1 MHHKDEKNDKNKE
14 EKNSLIVLSD
24 EQQNFSDYQKQRM
37 VMPLSASNQI
47 YDNPA
52 IAYLV
57 SLGSKRSRQT
67 MKSFLNIVA
76 KMLGYQ
82 NVQDCLWSNL
92 RRHHVQ
98 AIMEMLSD
106 SGKAPATINTYLS
119 ALKGVALEAWTM
131 KQLDTDSFQHIKQVR
146 SVRGSR
152 LPKGRA
158 LERYEIKTLFYTCEN
173 DLSIKGLRDAAI
185 IGILIGCGL
194 RRSEIVS
201 LDLKHIIYREQAL
214 RVMGKGNKERL
225 SYMPEGTWRRLNCW
239 VDEVR
244 GEHAGPLFTRIRRHD
259 DVTEDRLSDQAIY
272 HILEIRRI
280 ESGIEKFAPH
290 DLRRTFASAML
301 DNGEDIVT
309 VKDAM
314 GHSSITTTQKYD
326 RRGDERLRN
335 AARNLNF

>member
-1 MHHKDEKNDKNKE
+1 MTHHNQDDDDYENNDEK
-14 EKNSLIVLSD
+14 SLITLTNSRQ
-24 EQQNFSDYQKQRM
+24 EMRM
-37 VMPLSASNQI
+37 VKALSVPGKQI
-47 YDNPA
+47 HDNPA

-76 KMLGYQ
+76 NMLGYQ
-82 NVQDCLWSNL
+82 NIQDCTWGAL
-92 RRHHVQ
+92 RRYHIQ

-131 KQLDTDSFQHIKQVR
+131 KQLDTENFQHIKQVR
-146 SVRGSR
+146 SVRGNR

-158 LERYEIKTLFYTCEN
+158 LERHEIKTLFFTCEN
-173 DLSIKGLRDAAI
+173 DLSTKGLRDAAI
-185 IGILIGCGL
+185 IGVLLGCGL
-194 RRSEIVS
+194 RRSEIIS
-201 LDLKHIIYREQAL
+201 LDMKHIIRREQAL

-225 SYMPEGTWRRLNCW
+225 SYMPEGTWERLNHW
-239 VDEVR
+239 IDEVR
-244 GEHAGPLFTRIRRHD
+244 GDHAGPIFTRIRRHD
-259 DVTEDRLSDQAIY
+259 DVTDIRLSDQAIY
-272 HILEIRRI
+272 HILETRRI
-280 ESGIEKFAPH
+280 ESSLEKFAPH

-335 AARNLNF
+335 AARNLDF

>member
-1 MHHKDEKNDKNKE
+1 MLM
-14 EKNSLIVLSD
+14 S
-24 EQQNFSDYQKQRM
+24 
-37 VMPLSASNQI
+37 LSASGKPI
-47 YDNPA
+47 HDNPA

-67 MKSFLNIVA
+67 MKSFLDIVA

-82 NVQDCLWSNL
+82 NVQDCTWHAL
-92 RRHHVQ
+92 RRHHIQ

-131 KQLDTDSFQHIKQVR
+131 KQLDTETFQHIKQVR
-146 SVRGSR
+146 SVRGNR

-158 LERYEIKTLFYTCEN
+158 LERHEIRTLFFTCEN
-173 DLSIKGLRDAAI
+173 DISTKGLRDAAI
-185 IGILIGCGL
+185 IGVLLGCGL

-201 LDLKHIIYREQAL
+201 LDIKHIIRREQAL

-225 SYMPEGTWRRLNCW
+225 SYMPEGTWERLNYW
-239 VDEVR
+239 IDEVR
-244 GEHAGPLFTRIRRHD
+244 GDHPGPLFTRIRRHD
-259 DVTEDRLSDQAIY
+259 DVTDNRLSDQAIY
-272 HILEIRRI
+272 HILETRRI
-280 ESGIEKFAPH
+280 ESGLEKFAPH

-301 DNGEDIVT
+301 DNGEDIIT

-326 RRGDERLRN
+326 RRGDERLKN
-335 AARNLNF
+335 AARNLDF

>member
-1 MHHKDEKNDKNKE
+1 MSAPFEHENSGDKK
-14 EKNSLIVLSD
+14 SLIVPA
-24 EQQNFSDYQKQRM
+24 DYQQEQDM
-37 VMPLSASNQI
+37 LISLSASGRQN
-47 YDNPA
+47 YNNPA

-67 MKSFLNIVA
+67 MKSFLDIVA

-82 NVQDCLWSNL
+82 NVQDCTWHAL
-92 RRHHVQ
+92 RRHHIQ

-106 SGKAPATINTYLS
+106 SGKAPATINTYLA

-146 SVRGSR
+146 SVRGNR

-158 LERYEIKTLFYTCEN
+158 LERYEIKTLFFTCEN
-173 DLSIKGLRDAAI
+173 DVSTKGLRDAAI
-185 IGILIGCGL
+185 IGVLIGCGL

-201 LDLKHIIYREQAL
+201 LDIKHIIHREQAL

-225 SYMPEGTWRRLNCW
+225 SYMPEGTWERLNRW
-239 VDEVR
+239 IDEVR
-244 GEHAGPLFTRIRRHD
+244 GDHPGPLFTRIRRHD
-259 DVTEDRLSDQAIY
+259 DVTDNRLSDQAIY
-272 HILEIRRI
+272 HILETRRI
-280 ESGIEKFAPH
+280 ESRLEKFAPH

-335 AARNLNF
+335 AARNLSF

>member
-1 MHHKDEKNDKNKE
+1 MNHHNQNNNNHENDNEKK
-14 EKNSLIVLSD
+14 SLIVSPKHRQKTGELMSLSTPG
-24 EQQNFSDYQKQRM
+24 K
-37 VMPLSASNQI
+37 QI

-52 IAYLV
+52 VAYLV

-82 NVQDCLWSNL
+82 NLQVCIWGAI
-92 RRHHVQ
+92 RRHHIQ
-98 AIMEMLSD
+98 AVMEMLAD

-131 KQLDTDSFQHIKQVR
+131 KQLDTDNFQHIKQVR
-146 SVRGSR
+146 SVRGNR

-158 LERYEIKTLFYTCEN
+158 LERYEIKTLFFTCEN
-173 DLSIKGLRDAAI
+173 DVSTKGVRDAAI
-185 IGILIGCGL
+185 IGVLLGCGL
-194 RRSEIVS
+194 RRAEIVA
-201 LDLKHIIYREQAL
+201 LDMKHIIRREQAL

-225 SYMPEGTWRRLNCW
+225 SYMPEGTWERLNRW
-239 VDEVR
+239 IDEVR
-244 GEHAGPLFTRIRRHD
+244 GDHAGPLFTRIRRHD
-259 DVTEDRLSDQAIY
+259 DVTDNRLTDQAIY

-280 ESGIEKFAPH
+280 ESELEKFAPH

-314 GHSSITTTQKYD
+314 GHSSIITTQKYD
-326 RRGDERLRN
+326 RRGDERLKN
-335 AARNLNF
+335 AARNLDF

>member
-1 MHHKDEKNDKNKE
+1 M
-14 EKNSLIVLSD
+14 VGALSVPG
-24 EQQNFSDYQKQRM
+24 N
-37 VMPLSASNQI
+37 PI

-82 NVQDCLWSNL
+82 NVRDCTWGAM
-92 RRHHVQ
+92 RRHHIQ

-106 SGKAPATINTYLS
+106 AGKAPATINTYLS

-131 KQLDTDSFQHIKQVR
+131 KQLDTDNFQHIKQIR
-146 SVRGSR
+146 SVRGNR

-158 LERYEIKTLFYTCEN
+158 LERYEIKTLFFTCEN
-173 DLSIKGLRDAAI
+173 DVSTKGLRDAAI
-185 IGILIGCGL
+185 IGVLLGCGL

-201 LDLKHIIYREQAL
+201 LDMKHIIRREQAL

-225 SYMPEGTWRRLNCW
+225 SYMPEGTWDRLTRW

-244 GEHAGPLFTRIRRHD
+244 GDHAGPLFTRIRRHD
-259 DVTEDRLSDQAIY
+259 DVTDNRLSDQAIY
-272 HILEIRRI
+272 HILETRRI
-280 ESGIEKFAPH
+280 ESGVEKFAPH

-335 AARNLNF
+335 AARNLDF

>member
-1 MHHKDEKNDKNKE
+1 MLM
-14 EKNSLIVLSD
+14 S
-24 EQQNFSDYQKQRM
+24 
-37 VMPLSASNQI
+37 LSAPGKRI

-67 MKSFLNIVA
+67 MKSFLDIVA

-82 NVQDCLWSNL
+82 SVQDCTWHVL

-131 KQLDTDSFQHIKQVR
+131 KQLDTDSFQHIKQVK
-146 SVRGSR
+146 SVRGNR

-158 LERYEIKTLFYTCEN
+158 LERYEIKTLFFTCEN
-173 DLSIKGLRDAAI
+173 DTSTKGLRDAAI
-185 IGILIGCGL
+185 IGVLVGCGL

-201 LDLKHIIYREQAL
+201 LDIKHIIHREQAL

-225 SYMPEGTWRRLNCW
+225 SYMPEGTWKRLTRW
-239 VDEVR
+239 IDEVR
-244 GEHAGPLFTRIRRHD
+244 GDHSGPLFTRIRRHD
-259 DVTEDRLSDQAIY
+259 DVTDNRLSDQAIY

-280 ESGIEKFAPH
+280 ESGLEKFAPH

>member
-1 MHHKDEKNDKNKE
+1 MNHQNPDEYNDG
-14 EKNSLIVLSD
+14 SD
-24 EQQNFSDYQKQRM
+24 EDTKSWMVISGNQQKQSM
-37 VMPLSASNQI
+37 IMPLSVSGQQI
-47 YDNPA
+47 HNNPA

-82 NVQDCLWSNL
+82 NVQDCTWNAL

-106 SGKAPATINTYLS
+106 SGKAPATINTYLA

-131 KQLDTDSFQHIKQVR
+131 KQIDTDSFQHIKQVR
-146 SVRGSR
+146 SVRGNR

-158 LERYEIKTLFYTCEN
+158 LDRYEIKTLFFTCEN
-173 DLSIKGLRDAAI
+173 DFSTKGLRDAAI
-185 IGILIGCGL
+185 IGVLVGCGL
-194 RRSEIVS
+194 RRSEIIS
-201 LDLKHIIYREQAL
+201 LDLKHVIRREQAL

-225 SYMPEGTWRRLNCW
+225 SYMPEGTWERLNRW
-239 VDEVR
+239 IDEIR
-244 GEHAGPLFTRIRRHD
+244 GDYAGPLFTRIRRDD
-259 DVTEDRLSDQAIY
+259 DVTDNRLSDQAIY
-272 HILEIRRI
+272 HILETRRI
-280 ESGIEKFAPH
+280 ESGLEKFAPH

-326 RRGDERLRN
+326 RRGDERLKN
-335 AARNLNF
+335 AAKNLNF